1 VWNQTAVASL
11 VALSWSCPN
20 VFAQQLAFTS
30 RAHLQSPVIVESIE
44 SSKDYGFESVM
55 VRNDAPDTVIA
66 VRLQVTLHS
75 AAGDEIADEMR
86 IPVQLPAR
94 ETKRISVGMAQIKG
108 LKDRLRSYRQED
120 GLAILTIEALEFRDG
135 TEWKRPPIETT
146 DAPTSPASIPKK

>member
-1 VWNQTAVASL
+1 VWNQTAITGL
-11 VALSWSCPN
+11 VALAWSCQSLC
-20 VFAQQLAFTS
+20 AQQLAFTS
-30 RAHLQSPVIVESIE
+30 RAYLQSPMIVESIE

-55 VRNDAPDTVIA
+55 VRNDAPETVIA

-75 AAGDEIADEMR
+75 VTGDEIADER
-86 IPVQLPAR
+86 RVPVQVYPR

-108 LKDRLRSYRQED
+108 LKDRLRSYRQDD

-146 DAPTSPASIPKK
+146 DAPTKPASLQKK